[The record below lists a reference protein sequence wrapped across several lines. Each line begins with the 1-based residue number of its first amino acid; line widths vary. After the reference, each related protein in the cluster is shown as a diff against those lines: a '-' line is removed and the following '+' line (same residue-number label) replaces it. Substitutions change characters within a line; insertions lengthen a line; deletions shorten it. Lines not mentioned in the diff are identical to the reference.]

1 LKSIEIT
8 SDSYAGV
15 PADKEALTSTDID
28 TVFNS
33 GDWKGASAALVSCI
47 KGYVAQAAADAV
59 TIAARDATIIEEI
72 AKQKVPVIATAIA
85 IPATEDVVVGA
96 RVVIPVTFT
105 PAGCN
110 QIITAESGT
119 VAKGTVEVDAGYKS
133 VTVTGVEAGD
143 TVITVT
149 CGSKTDTCTVTVAA
163 AEG

>member
-1 LKSIEIT
+1 MKSIEIT

-28 TVFNS
+28 AVFNS

-59 TIAARDATIIEEI
+59 TIAEEI
-72 AKQKVPVIATAIA
+72 AEQKVPVIATAIS
-85 IPATEDVVVGA
+85 IPETEGVVVGA
-96 RVVIPVTFT
+96 KVVIPVTFT

-119 VAKGTVEVDAGYKS
+119 VANGTVEVDAGYKS
-133 VTVTGVEAGD
+133 VTVTGVLAGD

-149 CGSKTDTCTVTVAA
+149 CGSQTDTCTVTVAA

>member
-1 LKSIEIT
+1 MKSIEIT

-28 TVFNS
+28 AVFNS

-59 TIAARDATIIEEI
+59 TIAEEI
-72 AKQKVPVIATAIA
+72 AEQKVPVIATAIS
-85 IPATEDVVVGA
+85 IPETEDVVVGA
-96 RVVIPVTFT
+96 KVVIPVTFT

-119 VAKGTVEVDAGYKS
+119 VANGTVEVDAGYKS
-133 VTVTGVEAGD
+133 VTVNGLEAGN

-149 CGSKTDTCTVTVAA
+149 CGSETATCTVTVAA

>member
-15 PADKEALTSTDID
+15 PADKEALTSADID
-28 TVFNS
+28 AVFYS

-59 TIAARDATIIEEI
+59 TIAEEI
-72 AKQKVPVIATAIA
+72 AEQKVPVIATAIS
-85 IPATEDVVVGA
+85 IPETENVVVGA
-96 RVVIPVTFT
+96 KVVIPVTFT

-119 VAKGTVEVDAGYKS
+119 VANGTVEVDAGYKS
-133 VTVTGVEAGD
+133 VTVTGVLAGD

-149 CGSKTDTCTVTVAA
+149 CGSQTDTCTVTVAA

>member
-1 LKSIEIT
+1 MKSIEIT

-15 PADKEALTSTDID
+15 PADKEALTSADID
-28 TVFNS
+28 AVFNS

-47 KGYVAQAAADAV
+47 KGYVAQVAADAV
-59 TIAARDATIIEEI
+59 TIAEEI
-72 AKQKVPVIATAIA
+72 AEQKVPVIATAIS
-85 IPATEDVVVGA
+85 IPETENVVVGA
-96 RVVIPVTFT
+96 EVVIPVTFT

-119 VAKGTVEVDAGYKS
+119 VEKGTVEVDAGYKS
-133 VTVTGVEAGD
+133 VTVSGLDAGD

-163 AEG
+163 A

>member
-1 LKSIEIT
+1 MKSIEIT

-15 PADKEALTSTDID
+15 PADKEALTSADID
-28 TVFNS
+28 AVFYS

-59 TIAARDATIIEEI
+59 TIAEEI
-72 AKQKVPVIATAIA
+72 AEQKVPVIATAIS
-85 IPATEDVVVGA
+85 IPETENVVVGA
-96 RVVIPVTFT
+96 KVVIPVTFT

-119 VAKGTVEVDAGYKS
+119 VANGTVEVDAGYKS
-133 VTVTGVEAGD
+133 VTVTGVLAGD

>member
-1 LKSIEIT
+1 MKSIEIT

-28 TVFNS
+28 AVFNS

-47 KGYVAQAAADAV
+47 KGYVAQAEADAV
-59 TIAARDATIIEEI
+59 TIAEEI
-72 AKQKVPVIATAIA
+72 AEQKVPVIATAIS
-85 IPATEDVVVGA
+85 IPETENVVVGA
-96 RVVIPVTFT
+96 EVVIPVTFT

-119 VAKGTVEVDAGYKS
+119 VEKGTVEVDAGYKS
-133 VTVTGVEAGD
+133 VTVTGVAAGD

-163 AEG
+163 AQG

>member
-1 LKSIEIT
+1 MKSIEIT

-28 TVFNS
+28 AVFNS

-59 TIAARDATIIEEI
+59 TIAEEI
-72 AKQKVPVIATAIA
+72 AEQKVPVIATAIS
-85 IPATEDVVVGA
+85 IPETEDVVVGA
-96 RVVIPVTFT
+96 KVVIPVTFT

-119 VAKGTVEVDAGYKS
+119 VANGTVEVDAGYKS
-133 VTVTGVEAGD
+133 VTVTGVLAGD

-149 CGSKTDTCTVTVAA
+149 CGSQTDTCTVTVAA

>member
-1 LKSIEIT
+1 MKSIEIT

-28 TVFNS
+28 AVFNS

-59 TIAARDATIIEEI
+59 TIAEEI
-72 AKQKVPVIATAIA
+72 AEQKVPVIATAIS
-85 IPATEDVVVGA
+85 IPETENVVVGA
-96 RVVIPVTFT
+96 EVVIPVTFT

-149 CGSKTDTCTVTVAA
+149 CGSQTATCTVTVAA
-163 AEG
+163 SEG

>member
-1 LKSIEIT
+1 MKSIEIT

-28 TVFNS
+28 AVFYS

-59 TIAARDATIIEEI
+59 TIAEEI
-72 AKQKVPVIATAIA
+72 AEQKVPVIATAIS
-85 IPATEDVVVGA
+85 IPETEDVVVGA
-96 RVVIPVTFT
+96 KVVIPVTFT

-119 VAKGTVEVDAGYKS
+119 VANGTVEVDAGYKS
-133 VTVTGVEAGD
+133 VTVTGVQAGD

-149 CGSKTDTCTVTVAA
+149 CGSQTDTCTVTVAA
-163 AEG
+163 AQG

>member
-1 LKSIEIT
+1 MKSIEIT

-28 TVFNS
+28 AVFNS

-59 TIAARDATIIEEI
+59 TIAEEI
-72 AKQKVPVIATAIA
+72 AKQKVPVVATAIS
-85 IPATEDVVVGA
+85 IPETEDVVVGA
-96 RVVIPVTFT
+96 EVVIPVTFT

>member
-1 LKSIEIT
+1 MKSIEIT

-28 TVFNS
+28 AVFYS

-59 TIAARDATIIEEI
+59 TIAEEI
-72 AKQKVPVIATAIA
+72 AEQKVPVIATAIS

-96 RVVIPVTFT
+96 KVVIPVTFT

-119 VAKGTVEVDAGYKS
+119 VEKGTVEVDAGYKS
-133 VTVTGVEAGD
+133 VTVSGLDAGD

>member
-28 TVFNS
+28 AVFNS

-59 TIAARDATIIEEI
+59 TIAEEI
-72 AKQKVPVIATAIA
+72 AEQKVPVIATAIS
-85 IPATEDVVVGA
+85 IPATENVVVGA
-96 RVVIPVTFT
+96 EVVIPVTFT

-143 TVITVT
+143 TLITVT
-149 CGSKTDTCTVTVAA
+149 CGSQTDTCTVTVAA
-163 AEG
+163 A

>member
-1 LKSIEIT
+1 MKSIEIT

-28 TVFNS
+28 AVFNS

-59 TIAARDATIIEEI
+59 TIAEEI
-72 AKQKVPVIATAIA
+72 AEQKVPVVATAIS
-85 IPATEDVVVGA
+85 IPETEDVVVGA
-96 RVVIPVTFT
+96 KVVIPVTFT

-110 QIITAESGT
+110 QIITAVSGT

-133 VTVTGVEAGD
+133 VTVTGVSAGD

-163 AEG
+163 A

>member
-119 VAKGTVEVDAGYKS
+119 VAKGTVGVDAGYKS

>member
-1 LKSIEIT
+1 MKSIEIT

-28 TVFNS
+28 AVFNS

-59 TIAARDATIIEEI
+59 TIAEEI
-72 AKQKVPVIATAIA
+72 AKQKVPVIATAIS
-85 IPATEDVVVGA
+85 IPETANVVA
-96 RVVIPVTFT
+96 EAKVVIPVTFT

-133 VTVTGVEAGD
+133 VTVTGVSAGD

-163 AEG
+163 A

>member
-1 LKSIEIT
+1 MKSIEIT

-59 TIAARDATIIEEI
+59 TIAEEI
-72 AKQKVPVIATAIA
+72 AKQKVPVIATAIS
-85 IPATEDVVVGA
+85 IPETANVVAGA
-96 RVVIPVTFT
+96 KVVIPVTFT

-119 VAKGTVEVDAGYKS
+119 VAKGTVGVDAGYKS

>member
-1 LKSIEIT
+1 MKSIEIT
-8 SDSYAGV
+8 SDSYLGV
-15 PADKEALTSTDID
+15 PADKEALTSADID
-28 TVFNS
+28 AVFKS

-59 TIAARDATIIEEI
+59 TIAEEI
-72 AKQKVPVIATAIA
+72 AEQKVPVIATAIS
-85 IPATEDVVVGA
+85 IPETENVVVGA
-96 RVVIPVTFT
+96 EVVIPVTFT

-119 VAKGTVEVDAGYKS
+119 VENGTVEVDAGYKS
-133 VTVTGVEAGD
+133 VTVNGLVAGN

-149 CGSKTDTCTVTVAA
+149 CGSQTATCTVTVAG

>member
-1 LKSIEIT
+1 MKSIEIT

-15 PADKEALTSTDID
+15 PADKEALTSADID
-28 TVFNS
+28 AVFNS

-59 TIAARDATIIEEI
+59 TIAEEI
-72 AKQKVPVIATAIA
+72 AEQKVPVIATAIS
-85 IPATEDVVVGA
+85 IPETENVVVGA
-96 RVVIPVTFT
+96 EVVIPVTFT

-110 QIITAESGT
+110 QIITAVSGT

-133 VTVTGVEAGD
+133 VTVTGVQAGN

-163 AEG
+163 A

>member
-1 LKSIEIT
+1 MKSIEIT

-28 TVFNS
+28 AVFYS

-59 TIAARDATIIEEI
+59 TIAEEI
-72 AKQKVPVIATAIA
+72 AEQKVPVIATAIS
-85 IPATEDVVVGA
+85 IPETEDVVVGA
-96 RVVIPVTFT
+96 KVVIPVTFT

-110 QIITAESGT
+110 QIITAVSGT

-133 VTVTGVEAGD
+133 VTVTGVLAGD

-163 AEG
+163 A

>member
-1 LKSIEIT
+1 MKSIEIT

-28 TVFNS
+28 AVFNS

-59 TIAARDATIIEEI
+59 TIAEEI
-72 AKQKVPVIATAIA
+72 AEQKVPVIATAIS
-85 IPATEDVVVGA
+85 IPETEDVVVGA
-96 RVVIPVTFT
+96 EVVIPVTFT

-119 VAKGTVEVDAGYKS
+119 VENGTVEVDAGYKS
-133 VTVTGVEAGD
+133 VTVTGIEAGD

>member
-1 LKSIEIT
+1 MKSIEIT
-8 SDSYAGV
+8 SDSYLGV

-28 TVFNS
+28 AVFNS

-59 TIAARDATIIEEI
+59 TIAEEI
-72 AKQKVPVIATAIA
+72 AEQKVPVIATAIS
-85 IPATEDVVVGA
+85 IPETEGVVVGA
-96 RVVIPVTFT
+96 KVVIPVTFT

-133 VTVTGVEAGD
+133 VTVTGVLAGD

-149 CGSKTDTCTVTVAA
+149 CGSQTDTCTVTVAA

>member
-1 LKSIEIT
+1 MKSIEIT

-28 TVFNS
+28 AVFNS

-59 TIAARDATIIEEI
+59 TIAEEI
-72 AKQKVPVIATAIA
+72 AEQKVPVIATAIS
-85 IPATEDVVVGA
+85 IPATANVVAGA
-96 RVVIPVTFT
+96 EVVIPVTFT

-119 VAKGTVEVDAGYKS
+119 IAKGTVEVDAGYKS
-133 VTVTGVEAGD
+133 VTVTGVAAGD

-163 AEG
+163 AQG

>member
-1 LKSIEIT
+1 MKSIEIT

-28 TVFNS
+28 AVFYS

-59 TIAARDATIIEEI
+59 TIAEEI
-72 AKQKVPVIATAIA
+72 AEQKVPVIATAIS
-85 IPATEDVVVGA
+85 IPETEGVVVGA
-96 RVVIPVTFT
+96 KVVIPVTFT

-119 VAKGTVEVDAGYKS
+119 VEKGTVEVDAGYKS

>member
-1 LKSIEIT
+1 MKSIEIT

-28 TVFNS
+28 AVFNS

-59 TIAARDATIIEEI
+59 TIAEEI
-72 AKQKVPVIATAIA
+72 AEQKVPVIATAIS
-85 IPATEDVVVGA
+85 IPETENVVVGA
-96 RVVIPVTFT
+96 KVVIPVTFT

-119 VAKGTVEVDAGYKS
+119 VANGTVEVDAGYKS
-133 VTVTGVEAGD
+133 VTVTGVLAGD

-149 CGSKTDTCTVTVAA
+149 CGSQTDTCTVTVAG

>member
-1 LKSIEIT
+1 MKSIEIT

-28 TVFNS
+28 AVFKS

-47 KGYVAQAAADAV
+47 KGYVAQAEADAV
-59 TIAARDATIIEEI
+59 TIAEEI
-72 AKQKVPVIATAIA
+72 AKQKVPVIATAIS
-85 IPATEDVVVGA
+85 IPETENVVVGEE
-96 RVVIPVTFT
+96 VVIPVTFT

-110 QIITAESGT
+110 QIITAASGT
-119 VAKGTVEVDAGYKS
+119 EAKGTVEVDAGYKS
-133 VTVTGVEAGD
+133 VTVTGIAAGD

>member
-1 LKSIEIT
+1 MKSIEIT

-15 PADKEALTSTDID
+15 PADKEALTSADID
-28 TVFNS
+28 AVFNS

-59 TIAARDATIIEEI
+59 TIAEEI
-72 AKQKVPVIATAIA
+72 AKQKVPVIATAIS
-85 IPATEDVVVGA
+85 IPETEDVVVGA

-110 QIITAESGT
+110 QIITAVSGT

>member
-15 PADKEALTSTDID
+15 PADKEALTSADID
-28 TVFNS
+28 AVFYS

-59 TIAARDATIIEEI
+59 TIAEEI
-72 AKQKVPVIATAIA
+72 AEQKVPVIATAIS
-85 IPATEDVVVGA
+85 IPETENVVVGA
-96 RVVIPVTFT
+96 KVVIPVTFT

-119 VAKGTVEVDAGYKS
+119 VANGTVEVDAGYKS
-133 VTVTGVEAGD
+133 VTVTGVLAGD

>member
-1 LKSIEIT
+1 MKSIEIT

-28 TVFNS
+28 AVFYS

-59 TIAARDATIIEEI
+59 TIAEEI
-72 AKQKVPVIATAIA
+72 AEQKVPVIATAIS
-85 IPATEDVVVGA
+85 IPETEGVVVGA
-96 RVVIPVTFT
+96 KVVIPVTFT

-110 QIITAESGT
+110 QIITAVSGT

-133 VTVTGVEAGD
+133 VTVTGVLAGD

-163 AEG
+163 A

>member
-1 LKSIEIT
+1 MKSIEIT

-28 TVFNS
+28 AVFYS
-33 GDWKGASAALVSCI
+33 GDWGGASAALVSCI

-59 TIAARDATIIEEI
+59 TIVEEI
-72 AKQKVPVIATAIA
+72 AEQKVPVIATAIS
-85 IPATEDVVVGA
+85 IPETEGVVVGA
-96 RVVIPVTFT
+96 KVVIPVTFT

-110 QIITAESGT
+110 QIITAVSGT

-133 VTVTGVEAGD
+133 VTVTGVLAGD

-163 AEG
+163 A

>member
-1 LKSIEIT
+1 MKSIEIT
-8 SDSYAGV
+8 SDSYLGV
-15 PADKEALTSTDID
+15 PADKEALTSADID
-28 TVFNS
+28 AVFYS

-59 TIAARDATIIEEI
+59 TIAEEI
-72 AKQKVPVIATAIA
+72 AEQKVPVIATAIS
-85 IPATEDVVVGA
+85 IPETEGVVVGA
-96 RVVIPVTFT
+96 KVVIPVTFT

-119 VAKGTVEVDAGYKS
+119 VANGTVEVDAGYKS
-133 VTVTGVEAGD
+133 VTVTGVLAGD

-149 CGSKTDTCTVTVAA
+149 CGSQTDTCTVTVAA

>member
-1 LKSIEIT
+1 MKSIEIT

-28 TVFNS
+28 AVFYS

-59 TIAARDATIIEEI
+59 TIVEEI
-72 AKQKVPVIATAIA
+72 AEQKVPVIATAIS
-85 IPATEDVVVGA
+85 IPETEDVVVGA
-96 RVVIPVTFT
+96 KVVIPVTFT

-119 VAKGTVEVDAGYKS
+119 VANGTVEVDAGYKS
-133 VTVTGVEAGD
+133 VTVTGVLAGD

-149 CGSKTDTCTVTVAA
+149 CGSQTDTCTVTVAA
-163 AEG
+163 A

>member
-1 LKSIEIT
+1 MKSIEIT

-15 PADKEALTSTDID
+15 PADKEALTSADID
-28 TVFNS
+28 AVFNS

-59 TIAARDATIIEEI
+59 TIAEEI
-72 AKQKVPVIATAIA
+72 AKQKVPVIATAIS
-85 IPATEDVVVGA
+85 IPETEDVVVGA

-110 QIITAESGT
+110 QIITAVSGT

-133 VTVTGVEAGD
+133 VTVSGLDAGD

-163 AEG
+163 A

>member
-1 LKSIEIT
+1 MKSIEIT

-15 PADKEALTSTDID
+15 PADKEALTSADID
-28 TVFNS
+28 AVFNS

-59 TIAARDATIIEEI
+59 TIAEEI
-72 AKQKVPVIATAIA
+72 AKQKVPVIATAIS

-96 RVVIPVTFT
+96 EVVIPVTFT

-119 VAKGTVEVDAGYKS
+119 VEKGTVEVDAGYKS

-149 CGSKTDTCTVTVAA
+149 CGSQTDTCTVTVAA

>member
-1 LKSIEIT
+1 MKSIEIT

-15 PADKEALTSTDID
+15 PADKEALTSADID
-28 TVFNS
+28 TVFHS

-72 AKQKVPVIATAIA
+72 AEQKVPVIATAIS
-85 IPATEDVVVGA
+85 IPETEGVVVGA

-110 QIITAESGT
+110 QIITAVSGT
-119 VAKGTVEVDAGYKS
+119 AAKGTVEVDAGYKS

-149 CGSKTDTCTVTVAA
+149 CGSQTDTCTVTVAA
-163 AEG
+163 A